1 MNASADALA
10 NLARQAG
17 IAIDWQ
23 DAAGHARHVEAD
35 TLRAVLSAFGLP
47 CMTARQCGDSAAR
60 LHDAARVVDA
70 PPLLIAR
77 CGEPASL
84 PWLGG
89 RGRMRYRLH
98 WEDGGTHDGHVA
110 AGAGGDAPRLPPL
123 TRPGYHGLEI
133 GDSHLTVA
141 VAPPRCH
148 ELPQRAREWGL
159 AVQLYSLRHEHDG
172 GLGDYGALAD
182 LARAAA
188 PLGAQALAV
197 SPVHAMFAARP
208 AQYSP
213 YSPSNRNWYNVAYV
227 DPAMCCGTHAVREA
241 VVSLALS
248 AGFARRES
256 QQLVAWAPAVRAR
269 LRVLRFLFAQR
280 DRWLSPMQRASL
292 DAFRDAGGAP
302 LEHHACFEMLHAR
315 LRREHGDDWRRWP
328 ADVRAPESPHVE
340 RCAREHRDEVA
351 FHVFLQ
357 WLAREGLATAQH
369 AARDAGMS
377 IGLLADLAV
386 GVDPAGSEC
395 WCHAADMLTGVAL
408 GAPPDPFNPLG
419 QSWGLSTFAPWALR
433 QHGYRAFIAMLRAVL
448 AHAGGVRIDHVL
460 GLARLWIVPDGMP
473 AAHGAYLRYPLDDML
488 ALVALESW
496 RHRAIVLGEDLGTV
510 PPDLRT
516 HLSAAGLLGLD
527 VLWFAR
533 NGDDFTLP
541 ARWRAEAVAMTS
553 THDLP
558 TVAGWW
564 RGRDIAWRKRIGLG
578 ELAHD
583 THDARRQR
591 RTSRVAL
598 WRALRDAGLAPGAP
612 VTPPRE
618 PPLAAI
624 AAFVGRTPA
633 PLALLPLED
642 AIGQREPVNLPGVVT
657 GHPNWRRRLPAAAP
671 RLLAD
676 ACVVA
681 RLRALVQ
688 AREEV
693 RDEVRQE
700 VQR

>member
-1 MNASADALA
+1 MNAARDALVQ
-10 NLARQAG
+10 LARQAG
-17 IAIDWQ
+17 LAIDWQ
-23 DAAGHARHVEAD
+23 DAAGNARRVDPD
-35 TLRAVLSAFGLP
+35 TVRAILSAFGLP
-47 CMTARQCGDSAAR
+47 CMTARQCGESAAR
-60 LHDAARVVDA
+60 LREAERVVDA

-77 CGEPASL
+77 CGEPTPL

-110 AGAGGDAPRLPPL
+110 ARAGGDAPRLPPL
-123 TRPGYHGLEI
+123 ARPGYHGLEI
-133 GDSHLTVA
+133 GGSRLTVA

-148 ELPQRAREWGL
+148 ELPDRARGWGL
-159 AVQLYSLRHEHDG
+159 TVQLYSLRRAHDG
-172 GLGDYGALAD
+172 GLGDFSALAE

-208 AQYSP
+208 AHYSP
-213 YSPSNRNWYNVAYV
+213 YSPSNRRWYNVAHV
-227 DPAMCCGTHAVREA
+227 DPAACCGAHAVREA
-241 VVSLALS
+241 VASLALS

-256 QQLVAWAPAVRAR
+256 QPLVAWAPAVRAR
-269 LRVLRFLFAQR
+269 LRVLRFLFARR
-280 DRWLSPMQRASL
+280 DRWLSRAQRESL
-292 DAFRDAGGAP
+292 DAFRDAGGAS
-302 LEHHACFEMLHAR
+302 LEHHARFEMLHAR
-315 LRREHGDDWRRWP
+315 LRHEHGDDWRNWP
-328 ADVRAPESPHVE
+328 ADVRAPESPEVE
-340 RCAREHRDEVA
+340 RRAREHRDEVT

-357 WLAREGLATAQH
+357 WLARDGLATAQH
-369 AARDAGMS
+369 AARDAGMT

-386 GVDPAGSEC
+386 GVDPAGSER
-395 WCHAADMLTGVAL
+395 WCHAGDMLNGVAL

-433 QHGYRAFIAMLRAVL
+433 QHGYRAFIDMLRAVL

-460 GLARLWIVPDGMP
+460 GFARLWIVPDGMP
-473 AAHGAYLRYPLDDML
+473 AANGAYLRYPLEDLL

-510 PPDLRT
+510 PPDLRA

-533 NGDDFTLP
+533 NGDGFASP
-541 ARWRAEAVAMTS
+541 ARWRADAVATTS

-564 RGRDIAWRKRIGLG
+564 RGRDIAWRKRVGHG
-578 ELAHD
+578 GSSEFAR
-583 THDARRQR
+583 DAWRERRA
-591 RTSRVAL
+591 SRIAL
-598 WRALRDAGLAPGAP
+598 WHALRDEGLAPGAP
-612 VTPPRE
+612 VTPPHEPPNE
-618 PPLAAI
+618 PPLAEI

-676 ACVVA
+676 ARVAA
-681 RLRALVQ
+681 RLRAFAQ
-688 AREEV
+688 AR
-693 RDEVRQE
+693 DEAAR
-700 VQR
+700 

>member
-1 MNASADALA
+1 MTAARDALLQ
-10 NLARQAG
+10 LARQAG

-23 DAAGHARHVEAD
+23 DAAGNARRVDAD
-35 TLRAVLSAFGLP
+35 TVRAILSAFGLP
-47 CMTARQCGDSAAR
+47 CMTPRQCGESAAR
-60 LHDAARVVDA
+60 LREAEQAVNA

-77 CGEPASL
+77 CGEPTPL

-123 TRPGYHGLEI
+123 ARPGYHGLEI
-133 GDSHLTVA
+133 GGSRLTVA

-148 ELPQRAREWGL
+148 ELPDRARRWGL
-159 AVQLYSLRHEHDG
+159 AVQMYSLRRAHDG
-172 GLGDYGALAD
+172 GLGDFSALAE

-188 PLGAQALAV
+188 PLGAHALAV
-197 SPVHAMFAARP
+197 SPVHAMFSARP

-213 YSPSNRNWYNVAYV
+213 YSPSNRRWYNVAHV
-227 DPAMCCGTHAVREA
+227 DPAACCGAHAVREA
-241 VVSLALS
+241 VASLALS

-256 QQLVAWAPAVRAR
+256 QPLVAWASAVRAR
-269 LRVLRFLFAQR
+269 LRVLRFLFERR
-280 DRWLSPMQRASL
+280 DRWLSRAQRESL
-292 DAFRDAGGAP
+292 DAFRDAGGAS
-302 LEHHACFEMLHAR
+302 LEHHARFEMLHAR
-315 LRREHGDDWRRWP
+315 LRREHGDDWRNWP
-328 ADVRAPESPHVE
+328 ADVRAPESPQVE
-340 RCAREHRDEVA
+340 RRAREHCDEVA

-357 WLAREGLATAQH
+357 WLARDGLATAQH
-369 AARDAGMS
+369 AARDAGMT

-386 GVDPAGSEC
+386 GVDPAGSER
-395 WCHAADMLTGVAL
+395 WCHADDMLNGVAL

-433 QHGYRAFIAMLRAVL
+433 QHGYRAFIDMLRAVL

-460 GLARLWIVPDGMP
+460 GFARLWIVPDGMP
-473 AAHGAYLRYPLDDML
+473 AANGAYLRYPLEDML

-510 PPDLRT
+510 PPDLRA

-533 NGDDFTLP
+533 NGDAFTSP
-541 ARWRAEAVAMTS
+541 ARWRADAVATTS

-564 RGRDIAWRKRIGLG
+564 RGRDIAWRKRVGHG
-578 ELAHD
+578 GSSEFAR
-583 THDARRQR
+583 DAWRER
-591 RTSRVAL
+591 RTSRIAL
-598 WRALRDAGLAPGAP
+598 WHALRDEGLAPGGAP
-612 VTPPRE
+612 VTPPHEPPNE
-618 PPLAAI
+618 PPLAEI

-642 AIGQREPVNLPGVVT
+642 AIGQREPVNLPGVVK

-676 ACVVA
+676 ARVAA
-681 RLRALVQ
+681 RLRAFAQ
-688 AREEV
+688 AR
-693 RDEVRQE
+693 DEAAR
-700 VQR
+700 

>member
-1 MNASADALA
+1 MNAAPDALA
-10 NLARQAG
+10 NLARRAG

-23 DAAGHARHVEAD
+23 DAAGHARRVEAD
-35 TLRAVLSAFGLP
+35 TLRAILSAFGLP
-47 CMTARQCGDSAAR
+47 CMTSLQCDESAAR
-60 LHDAARVVDA
+60 LRETERVVNA

-77 CGEPASL
+77 CGEPVPL

-89 RGRMRYRLH
+89 RGRLPYRLQ
-98 WEDGGTHDGHVA
+98 WEDGDTHDGHVA
-110 AGAGGDAPRLPPL
+110 AGSGGDVPRLPPL
-123 TRPGYHGLEI
+123 TRPGYHSLEI
-133 GDSHLTVA
+133 GGGSLTIA

-148 ELPQRAREWGL
+148 ELPDRARQWGL
-159 AVQLYSLRHEHDG
+159 TVQLYGLRREHDG
-172 GLGDYGALAD
+172 GLGDFGALVE

-197 SPVHAMFAARP
+197 SPIHAMFAARP

-213 YSPSNRNWYNVAYV
+213 YSPSNRVWYNVAHV
-227 DPAMCCGTHAVREA
+227 DPAMCCGTPAVREA
-241 VVSLALS
+241 VASLALS
-248 AGFARRES
+248 SGFARRES
-256 QQLVAWAPAVRAR
+256 RQLVAWAPAVRAR
-269 LRVLRFLFAQR
+269 LRVLRYLFARR
-280 DRWLSPMQRASL
+280 DQWLSRAQGASL
-292 DAFRDAGGAP
+292 NAFRDAGGAS
-302 LEHHACFEMLHAR
+302 LEHHARFEMLHAR

-328 ADVRAPESPHVE
+328 VDVRAPESPQVE
-340 RCAREHRDEVA
+340 RSAREHRDEVA

-369 AARDAGMS
+369 AARDAGMT
-377 IGLLADLAV
+377 IGLLADLAI

-395 WCHAADMLTGVAL
+395 WRHSADMLSGVAL
-408 GAPPDPFNPLG
+408 GSPPDPFNPLG

-433 QHGYRAFIAMLRAVL
+433 QRGYRTFIDMLRAAL

-473 AAHGAYLRYPLDDML
+473 AAHGAYLHYPLEDML

-510 PPDLRT
+510 PPDLRA

-533 NGDDFTLP
+533 NGDDFTSP
-541 ARWRAEAVAMTS
+541 ERWRADAVATTS

-564 RGRDIAWRKRIGLG
+564 HGRDIAWRKRVGPG
-578 ELAHD
+578 ELAP
-583 THDARRQR
+583 DARRQR
-591 RTSRVAL
+591 RTSRIAL
-598 WRALRDAGLAPGAP
+598 WRALCDAGLAHGGSA
-612 VTPPRE
+612 TPPRE
-618 PPLAAI
+618 PPLVEI
-624 AAFVGRTPA
+624 AAFVGRTPG

-676 ACVVA
+676 ACVIA
-681 RLRALVQ
+681 RLKALAQ
-688 AREEV
+688 AR
-693 RDEVRQE
+693 DEAER
-700 VQR
+700 